1 MQLHQLS
8 IMALLSAGTLLPAA
22 QLSAEKEWDC
32 LINFERDAAGTP
44 SGSTWNNITNVTT
57 PGSSINQSVSDTS
70 GATVGTLTTSTLIA
84 TGAGPD
90 WKPGA
95 SNLTSSNLFPSGIT
109 GPAGYETA
117 AIQSF
122 WNTNSYA
129 NPMTITITGLSAG
142 WYSLDVLGARNN
154 GNLAGAMS
162 LSASCDSITY
172 YSMGTTAGAA
182 SGTWSAATTLTDA
195 TTVDPF
201 GFIGGSHNGTNN
213 GSAVYASFQGFYI
226 EEGGSLTLTMYSSSS
241 TENGGVANNN
251 AALNYM
257 VLSKYSVVPEPATAG
272 LGLLGLAVLTLRRRR
287 NS

>member
-1 MQLHQLS
+1 MKTLHLS
-8 IMALLSAGTLLPAA
+8 ILTFLSAGTLLSAA
-22 QLSAEKEWDC
+22 QISSEKEWEC
-32 LINFERDAAGTP
+32 LINFERDASGTP
-44 SGSTWNNITNVTT
+44 SGNTWNNLGLVTA
-57 PGSSINQSVSDTS
+57 PGSVFNQSIHNAS
-70 GATVGTLTTSTLIA
+70 GASIGTLSTTSLTS

-95 SNLTSSNLFPSGIT
+95 SNLTAGNLLPTGIS

-122 WNTNSYA
+122 WNANSYA
-129 NPMTITITGLSAG
+129 NPTTITITGLSAG

-162 LSASCDSITY
+162 LSASCNSITY
-172 YSMGTTAGAA
+172 HSMGTTAGAA
-182 SGTWSAATTLTDA
+182 SGTWSAASTLANA

-226 EEGGSLTLTMYSSSS
+226 EDGGSLTLTMYSSSN
-241 TENGGVANNN
+241 TEGGGVANNN

-257 VLSKYSVVPEPATAG
+257 TLSKYGVVPEPATSSLCLAG
-272 LGLLGLAVLTLRRRR
+272 LGFLGWRRKR
-287 NS
+287 S

>member
-1 MQLHQLS
+1 MNFLHLPILS
-8 IMALLSAGTLLPAA
+8 LLSAGTLLSAA
-22 QLSAEKEWDC
+22 QFSSEKEWEC
-32 LINFERDAAGTP
+32 LINFERDATGTP
-44 SGSTWNNITNVTT
+44 NGNTWNNLNLITA
-57 PGSSINQSVSDTS
+57 PGSAFNQSVRNTS
-70 GATVGTLTTSTLIA
+70 GASIGTLKTTGITA

-95 SNLTSSNLFPSGIT
+95 SNLTADNLLPAGIS

-129 NPMTITITGLSAG
+129 NPTTITITGLSAG

-154 GNLAGAMS
+154 GTLAGAMS
-162 LSASCDSITY
+162 LNSSCNTITY

-182 SGTWSAATTLTDA
+182 SGTWSAASTLTNA

-201 GFIGGSHNGTNN
+201 GFIGGSHTSASN

-226 EEGGSLTLTMYSSSS
+226 ADGGSLTLTMYSSSN
-241 TENGGVANNN
+241 TEAGGVVNNN
-251 AALNYM
+251 SALNYM
-257 VLSKYSVVPEPATAG
+257 VLSKYGAVPEPATASLCLAG
-272 LGLLGLAVLTLRRRR
+272 LGLLAWRRRR
-287 NS
+287 A